1 MFFPNCEPV
10 HCSMSDS
17 NCCFLTCIRVSQDA
31 GKVIWY
37 SHHFKNFPEI
47 VVIHTIKGFNIVNKA
62 DVSLEFPCFFYDP
75 TDVGNSISGSSV
87 FSKPI
92 LYIWKFLVPVL
103 LKPGLKDL
111 EHYLASMLNE
121 CNSVV
126 L

>member
-47 VVIHTIKGFNIVNKA
+47 VVIHTIKGFNIVNEA
-62 DVSLEFPCFFYDP
+62 EVSLEFPCFFYDP

>member
-10 HCSMSDS
+10 HCSMSGS

-47 VVIHTIKGFNIVNKA
+47 VVIHTIKGFNIVNEA
-62 DVSLEFPCFFYDP
+62 EVSLEFLCFFYDP

-87 FSKPI
+87 FSKSI
-92 LYIWKFLVPVL
+92 LYVWKFLVPVL
-103 LKPGLKDL
+103 LNPSFKDL

>member
-1 MFFPNCEPV
+1 
-10 HCSMSDS
+10 MSGS

-47 VVIHTIKGFNIVNKA
+47 VVIHTIKGFNIVNEA
-62 DVSLEFPCFFYDP
+62 EVSLEFLCFFYDP

-87 FSKPI
+87 FSKSI
-92 LYIWKFLVPVL
+92 LYVWKFLVPVL
-103 LKPGLKDL
+103 LNPSFKDL

>member
-10 HCSMSDS
+10 HCSMSGS

-47 VVIHTIKGFNIVNKA
+47 VVIHTIKGFNIVNEA
-62 DVSLEFPCFFYDP
+62 EVSLEFPCFFYDP

-103 LKPGLKDL
+103 LKPSLKDL